1 MDRRGLLARAAVGA
15 VAFSGP
21 WWRLPVARAAPQE
34 APLKELARL
43 LRGPV
48 VGRASSAY
56 NAARV
61 LHNQRFDNVR
71 PLAIASPLGTD
82 DVLKA
87 IGWARKH
94 GIRLV
99 ARSGGHSYCGFSTV
113 QNGLVL
119 DFGRMKGI
127 IVQGAPTI
135 TSGPGAPLGDV
146 YARLASKSLVVP
158 AGSCKTVGV
167 SGLALGGGHG
177 FYSRKYGLTCD
188 NVTELEIVTADGKRR
203 VCNARQ
209 NADLF
214 WACRGGGG
222 GNFGVV
228 TRWTFRASPV
238 GPIATFRIAWPWSQM
253 QPALQAW
260 QSFAP
265 HAPDE
270 LFSVFRVAAVGPG
283 GSPGVTASGQYLGT
297 QPALASLIQPLAS
310 VGTPTTVSTKA
321 RTYMEAVDYW
331 GGGDFQETFAAK
343 SDYARTPLSPAAIGV
358 IGSALE
364 ARGTSVPGSGVLILD
379 SYGGAI
385 NRVPRAAT
393 AFAHRDALFSFQYLA
408 IWGSPAQTQQNLAW
422 LRDFHKAMRPYVTG
436 EAYVNYCD
444 EDLANAP
451 AAYYGSN
458 LKRLRA
464 VKKKYD
470 PTGFFRYAQS
480 VR

>member
-1 MDRRGLLARAAVGA
+1 MDRRELLARAAVGA
-15 VAFSGP
+15 VAVSGP

-34 APLKELARL
+34 APLRELARL
-43 LRGPV
+43 LRGQV
-48 VGRASSAY
+48 IGRSSSAY

-61 LHNQRFDNVR
+61 LHNERFDNVK
-71 PLAIASPLGTD
+71 PLAIAWPLGAD
-82 DVLKA
+82 DVVKA

-119 DFGRMKGI
+119 DFGRMKRI
-127 IVQGAPTI
+127 RLQGRTVTI
-135 TSGPGAPLGDV
+135 WPGVLLGEV
-146 YARLASKSLVVP
+146 YAGLAKYSLVVP

-188 NVTELEIVTADGKRR
+188 NVMELEIVTADGKRR
-203 VCNARQ
+203 VCNANQ

-222 GNFGVV
+222 GNYGIV
-228 TRWTFRASPV
+228 TRWTFRAHPV
-238 GPIATFRIAWPWSQM
+238 GPIATFRIVWPWSQL
-253 QPALQAW
+253 QAALQAW

-265 HAPDE
+265 NAPDE

-310 VGTPTTVSTKA
+310 AGTPTTVSTTA
-321 RTYMEAVDYW
+321 RTYIEAVNYW
-331 GGGDFQETFAAK
+331 GGGDFRETFAAK
-343 SDYARTPLSPAAIGV
+343 SDYARKPLPPAAIGA

-364 ARGTSVPGSGVLILD
+364 ARATSVPGSGVLILD

-385 NRVPRAAT
+385 NRVPKAAT

-408 IWGSPAQTQQNLAW
+408 IWGSPTVTQPNLAW
-422 LRDFHKAMRPYVTG
+422 LRNFHKAMRPFVSG

-444 EDLANAP
+444 EDLTNAP

-470 PTGFFRYAQS
+470 PAGFFRYAQS